1 MCHKQA
7 ICPEFERRTIN
18 GIKDACSNY
27 EYVKRFARTARW
39 SRVGLVIAII
49 GFIISTYIVY

>member
-18 GIKDACSNY
+18 GIKGACSNC

>member
-18 GIKDACSNY
+18 GIKDACSNC
-27 EYVKRFARTARW
+27 EYIKRFERTARW
-39 SRVGLVIAII
+39 SRIGLIGAMIALR
-49 GFIISTYIVY
+49 